1 MAGVAQLVRAS
12 VCGIEG
18 RGFESHRS
26 PQWNS
31 MGFFSKIKKIFSSS
45 SEVKS
50 VEKKGIEEKIVEQK
64 SVEQK
69 SVEQKSV
76 EKTVAKKV
84 ATNVFVTP
92 EMVDDLQRTLVQ
104 ANFSF
109 SLARDISD
117 RLMKV
122 SKKIRTAESAVELVR
137 LSVRQ
142 CIEKYVRVRELPRE
156 KGGMTVIVLVG
167 ANGTGKTTLTP
178 KLCKY
183 YTNLGMKPLLA
194 VGDTFRAAAQEQS
207 QIWAQ
212 RAGVAVHHGAHK
224 SDPASL
230 AFEACERAK
239 REGRDVVIVD
249 TAGRLHT
256 NEDLMYQLQKIV
268 RVLGKFDKDFPHEV
282 LLTLDSTTGAHLLS
296 QVEGYKKFVD
306 ITGVILTKGD
316 GYSTGGALMSLMYRD
331 PVDILGVSY
340 GEDIDSFGPFSLE
353 KFLERVVQN

>member
-26 PQWNS
+26 PQWNI
-31 MGFFSKIKKIFSSS
+31 MPFFSKIKKIFSLGS
-45 SEVKS
+45 
-50 VEKKGIEEKIVEQK
+50 EKK
-64 SVEQK
+64 SP
-69 SVEQKSV
+69 
-76 EKTVAKKV
+76 AKKV
-84 ATNVFVTP
+84 SKNIVVTT
-92 EMVDDLQRTLVQ
+92 EMAEDLERTLIQ

-109 SLARDISD
+109 SLAQDISK
-117 RLMKV
+117 RLLKV
-122 SKKIRTAESAVELVR
+122 SKKIDTADSAVELVR
-137 LSVRQ
+137 MSVQQ
-142 CIEKYVRVRELPRE
+142 CVEKYVNVRELPL
-156 KGGMTVIVLVG
+156 KKLGLTVIVLVG

-183 YTNLGMKPLLA
+183 YTDLGAKPLLA

-207 QIWAQ
+207 EIWAK
-212 RAGVAVHHGAHK
+212 RVGVAIHQGAYK

-239 REGRDVVIVD
+239 REGRDVVIID

-268 RVLGKFDKDFPHEV
+268 RVVGKIDKSFPHEV

-306 ITGVILTKGD
+306 VSGVILTKGD
-316 GYSTGGALMSLMYRD
+316 GYSTGGALISLLYRNT
-331 PVDILGVSY
+331 VDILGVSY
-340 GEDIDSFGPFSLE
+340 GEDIDSFGPFKLE
-353 KFLERVVQN
+353 KFLERIVQS